1 MKILVDVKVKPFVSD
16 FWAWAQ
22 GQGFAIS
29 EWDLES
35 KPDFQPSILISGATN
50 LTELSILSKYPQ
62 IQSIFTIRED
72 HVKED
77 LFKLQEG
84 FNERIALSKNHSAQ
98 IPGEIRHYVLDQTD
112 LLDSA
117 IKDFSTYVES
127 QNVFQHLSDIAR
139 TVASELL
146 TNAFY
151 NAPVDNEGKP
161 LHSDRSKRVKLPSH
175 KKVEFSYGDD
185 GTHLWMSVRD
195 SYGSFSRLGLLRNLI
210 RCAQY
215 EKLTV
220 RQTGGGA
227 GIGLF
232 MVYSWAAQLKFHFT
246 PGAQT
251 FVHVKLL
258 KTKRIKTF
266 DSQKVNLE
274 IVETPI
280 SARKVA

>member
-1 MKILVDVKVKPFVSD
+1 MNILVDVKVKPLISD

-22 GQGFAIS
+22 GQGFSIS

-35 KPDFQPSILISGATN
+35 KPDANPAILISGAASI
-50 LTELSILSKYPQ
+50 TELNILSKYPQ
-62 IQSIFTIRED
+62 VQSIYTIRED
-72 HVKED
+72 YLKED
-77 LFKLQEG
+77 LLKLQSG
-84 FNERIALSKNHSAQ
+84 FKDRLALTKDNSAK
-98 IPGEIRHYVLDQTD
+98 IEGEIKHYVLDQTES
-112 LLDSA
+112 LDGA
-117 IKDFSTYVES
+117 IKDFSEYVQS
-127 QNVFQHLSDIAR
+127 QNVFQHLGDIAR

-175 KKVEFSYGDD
+175 KKVEFTFGDD
-185 GTHLWMSVRD
+185 GNHFWMSVRD

-251 FVHVKLL
+251 FVHVRLL
-258 KTKRIKTF
+258 KTKRIKSF

-274 IVETPI
+274 IIETPI

>member
-1 MKILVDVKVKPFVSD
+1 MNILVDSQILVHVQEFCAK
-16 FWAWAQ
+16 AQ
-22 GQGFAIS
+22 QQGHAVI
-29 EWDLES
+29 EWDLTS
-35 KPDFQPSILISGATN
+35 KPNSGPSIVISGASNIIELN
-50 LTELSILSKYPQ
+50 LMSRFPWIQGIHSVRVDQLSEDCKKLDLVLLQLSQAPEEIAPQ
-62 IQSIFTIRED
+62 
-72 HVKED
+72 
-77 LFKLQEG
+77 G
-84 FNERIALSKNHSAQ
+84 Q
-98 IPGEIRHYVLDQTD
+98 INSFILDQTD
-112 LLDSA
+112 KVNSA
-117 IKDFSTYVES
+117 IKEFSQYVEG
-127 QNVFQHLSDIAR
+127 QNVFSHLGDIAR

-161 LHSDRSKRVKLPSH
+161 LHSDRSKRVKLPSN

-185 GTHLWMSVRD
+185 GTHFWLSVRD

-232 MVYSWAAQLKFHFT
+232 MVYCWAAQMRFHFT
-246 PGAQT
+246 PGSQT

-258 KTKRIKTF
+258 KTKRIKSF
-266 DSQKVNLE
+266 DSQKVSLE

>member
-1 MKILVDVKVKPFVSD
+1 MNILVDVKVKPLVSD

-22 GQGFAIS
+22 GQGFSIS
-29 EWDLES
+29 EWDLEA
-35 KPDFQPSILISGATN
+35 KPDAKPTILISGAN
-50 LTELSILSKYPQ
+50 NITELNLLSRYPQ
-62 IQSIFTIRED
+62 IHSIYTIRAD
-72 HVKED
+72 HLKED
-77 LFKLQEG
+77 LLKLQDG
-84 FNERIALSKNHSAQ
+84 FRNQVGVMKDNSVKL
-98 IPGEIRHYVLDQTD
+98 PGELRHYQLDQTD
-112 LLDSA
+112 LLDVA
-117 IKDFSTYVES
+117 IKDFSDYVQS

-175 KKVEFSYGDD
+175 KRVEFTFGDD
-185 GTHLWMSVRD
+185 GTHFWMSVRD

-258 KTKRIKTF
+258 KTKRIKSF

-280 SARKVA
+280 SARKAA